1 VVFLCGIIDGK
12 HLRLATK
19 GIAGEVEA
27 LSQHPLLS
35 RLRDRLSEAGML
47 DLAKRLI
54 AIPSGNPPPL
64 SP

>member
-1 VVFLCGIIDGK
+1 ML
-12 HLRLATK
+12 LATK
-19 GIAGEVEA
+19 GIAGKVEA

-35 RLRDRLSEAGML
+35 RLRERLSEARML
-47 DLAKRLI
+47 DLTKRLI